1 MRLVSGYICEGLS
14 RLSKLRWEDPSWLWG
29 ALYQRLE
36 QGKVSWASALIAFGL
51 RQRQMQS
58 ISCFQPF
65 PTKTDFQNNWAKRKP
80 PFLRLL
86 FCPILCFFFC
96 PILCFNSEESI
107 KTRIINYDIWV
118 KGLISQMSLV
128 HSKIFSFVSPLPSG
142 IHLNSLSGTGLIQA
156 AQYVFC
162 PWHKLQCS
170 NEVLK
175 KILDPLEGI

>member
-14 RLSKLRWEDPSWLWG
+14 RLSKLRWEDPSWLWR

-58 ISCFQPF
+58 ISCFPPF

-86 FCPILCFFFC
+86 FLPNTLFLFLPDILFQQRGKYQNTYYK
-96 PILCFNSEESI
+96 LWYLGQR
-107 KTRIINYDIWV
+107 T
-118 KGLISQMSLV
+118 
-128 HSKIFSFVSPLPSG
+128 
-142 IHLNSLSGTGLIQA
+142 HLSD
-156 AQYVFC
+156 VFC
-162 PWHKLQCS
+162 AFQDFLFCS
-170 NEVLK
+170 PPF
-175 KILDPLEGI
+175 PLEFILIASVAQDKFKQLSMFSVPGTSCNVLMRF